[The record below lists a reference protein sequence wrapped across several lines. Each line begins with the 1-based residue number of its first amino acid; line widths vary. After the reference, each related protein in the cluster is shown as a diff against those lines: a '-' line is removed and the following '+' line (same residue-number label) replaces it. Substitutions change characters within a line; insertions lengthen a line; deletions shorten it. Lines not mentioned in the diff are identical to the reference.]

1 MKLNSTLIRLI
12 PILFFVLLFP
22 FVQKQW
28 LNLSLLTSNNY
39 SFYSILYYLSG
50 ISCPLLVS
58 YYSLRDFTYYKF
70 NNVINININN
80 QIKGKTLL
88 ITIILILLPL
98 SYLSL
103 NYFYINL
110 DLVFKYFFD
119 SNYFQ
124 KITFIQNLYFT
135 LAVCILF
142 VCRDTK
148 ILIKKLTLFNF
159 FLVSSIIWY
168 SSVNSF
174 FFREELLVNSLL
186 NNNYGNILNII
197 FLFTIEILFY
207 FWSYISNNNNL
218 SNWLVP
224 LPTQIY
230 IVQISKVVVFF
241 LFIIVY
247 YSILE

>member
-1 MKLNSTLIRLI
+1 MKLNSTFIRLI
-12 PILFFVLLFP
+12 PIVLFVLLFP

-28 LNLSLLTSNNY
+28 LNLSLLNSNNY

-119 SNYFQ
+119 SSYFQ

-135 LAVCILF
+135 SVVCILF
-142 VCRDTK
+142 VCRNTK

-159 FLVSSIIWY
+159 ILVSSII
-168 SSVNSF
+168 VVF
-174 FFREELLVNSLL
+174 KCK
-186 NNNYGNILNII
+186 
-197 FLFTIEILFY
+197 FLF
-207 FWSYISNNNNL
+207 
-218 SNWLVP
+218 
-224 LPTQIY
+224 
-230 IVQISKVVVFF
+230 
-241 LFIIVY
+241 
-247 YSILE
+247 

>member
-1 MKLNSTLIRLI
+1 MKLNSAFIRLI
-12 PILFFVLLFP
+12 PIVLFVLLFP

-28 LNLSLLTSNNY
+28 LNLSLLNPNNY
-39 SFYSILYYLSG
+39 TFYSILYCLSG
-50 ISCPLLVS
+50 ITCPLLVS

-70 NNVINININN
+70 NNVININN

-88 ITIILILLPL
+88 ITVILILIPL
-98 SYLSL
+98 SFLSL
-103 NYFYINL
+103 NYLYINL
-110 DLVFKYFFD
+110 DLVFKYLFD

-135 LAVCILF
+135 SVVCILF
-142 VCRDTK
+142 VYRNTK

-159 FLVSSIIWY
+159 ILVSSIMWY

-174 FFREELLVNSLL
+174 FFRDELLVNSLL
-186 NNNYGNILNII
+186 NNNYSSILNII
-197 FLFTIEILFY
+197 FLFTFEILYY

-224 LPTQIY
+224 VPTQNY
-230 IVQISKVVVFF
+230 IVHISKVLVFF

>member
-1 MKLNSTLIRLI
+1 MKLNPTFIRLI
-12 PILFFVLLFP
+12 PILLFVLLFP

-28 LNLSLLTSNNY
+28 LNLSLLNSNNY
-39 SFYSILYYLSG
+39 SFYSILYFLSG
-50 ISCPLLVS
+50 ITCPLLVS

-70 NNVINININN
+70 NNVININN

-88 ITIILILLPL
+88 ITIILILIPL
-98 SYLSL
+98 SFLSL
-103 NYFYINL
+103 NYVYINL

-119 SNYFQ
+119 SSYFQ
-124 KITFIQNLYFT
+124 KINFIQNLYFT
-135 LAVCILF
+135 SVVCILF
-142 VCRDTK
+142 VCRNTK

-159 FLVSSIIWY
+159 ILVSSIIWY
-168 SSVNSF
+168 SSVNPLF
-174 FFREELLVNSLL
+174 LTDELLVNSLL
-186 NNNYGNILNII
+186 NNNYSNILNII

-224 LPTQIY
+224 VPTQIY
-230 IVQISKVVVFF
+230 MANISKVVVFF

-247 YSILE
+247 YSVLG

>member
-1 MKLNSTLIRLI
+1 MKLNSTFIRLI
-12 PILFFVLLFP
+12 TIVLFVLLFP

-28 LNLSLLTSNNY
+28 LNLSLLNPNNY
-39 SFYSILYYLSG
+39 TFYSILYCLSG
-50 ISCPLLVS
+50 ITCPLLVS

-70 NNVINININN
+70 NNFVNINN
-80 QIKGKTLL
+80 QIKGISLL
-88 ITIILILLPL
+88 VTVILILIPL
-98 SYLSL
+98 SFLSL
-103 NYFYINL
+103 NYLYINL
-110 DLVFKYFFD
+110 DLVFKYLFD

-135 LAVCILF
+135 SVVCILF
-142 VCRDTK
+142 VYRNTK

-159 FLVSSIIWY
+159 ILVSSIIWY

-174 FFREELLVNSLL
+174 FFRDELLVNSLL
-186 NNNYGNILNII
+186 NNNYSSILNII
-197 FLFTIEILFY
+197 FLFTIEILYY

-224 LPTQIY
+224 VPKQIY